1 MISLSK
7 KTTTRNA
14 GLARSSSSQGT
25 CRMLARLRTHHK
37 MESNTFARNW
47 RRVKLRIKD
56 E

>member
-1 MISLSK
+1 MYK
-7 KTTTRNA
+7 KRRL
-14 GLARSSSSQGT
+14 GKKLKQSRHMP
-25 CRMLARLRTHHK
+25 MLARLRTHHK